1 MWKQTDANVSIEDDH
16 VVGQKEL
23 RICDTLEPL
32 MAKHRIIFNDNLP
45 ELDIKLSKNYPTEK
59 RAVYQ
64 MFFQLQKITRDR
76 DALIHDDRLDALA
89 GGAKVLMDLM
99 SISEK
104 AAITKVQVD
113 RYNKM
118 MADPLGTGRNQFN
131 QHATTNGN
139 NMMSVMGR
147 YRK

>member
-1 MWKQTDANVSIEDDH
+1 
-16 VVGQKEL
+16 
-23 RICDTLEPL
+23 

-45 ELDIKLSKNYPTEK
+45 ELDIKLSKKYPTEK

-131 QHATTNGN
+131 QQAVTGGN
-139 NMMSVMGR
+139 NMLSVMGR